1 MKHGSVIVKG
11 GRVIGTGMN
20 KERNHPK
27 IVSSEHIKTDCSV
40 HAEIDA
46 LKKAKDT
53 NGATVYI
60 ARVNKKGQARDS
72 KPCSRCY
79 SALRSNGIKKIVYT
93 TSEEQ

>member
-11 GRVIGTGMN
+11 GRVIGTGYN
-20 KERNHPK
+20 KDRNHPT

-46 LKKAKDT
+46 LKKAKDV

-60 ARVNKKGQARDS
+60 ARVNRRGQARDS
-72 KPCSRCY
+72 RPCNRCY
-79 SALRSNGIKKIVYT
+79 AALKTNGVKKIIYT
-93 TSEEQ
+93 TSEE